1 VYVHVPIGSMYGI
14 YANIG
19 GILMVNVTIYSIH
32 GSYGVCTVRKW
43 MAMTSSHQQNSTN
56 MPQPA
61 TGPSWLEAQCGT
73 CETCRLKRLGNG
85 ILMDSL
91 GALIAAAI

>member
-1 VYVHVPIGSMYGI
+1 MYSEKMDG
-14 YANIG
+14 YDK
-19 GILMVNVTIYSIH
+19 LT
-32 GSYGVCTVRKW
+32 
-43 MAMTSSHQQNSTN
+43 STN